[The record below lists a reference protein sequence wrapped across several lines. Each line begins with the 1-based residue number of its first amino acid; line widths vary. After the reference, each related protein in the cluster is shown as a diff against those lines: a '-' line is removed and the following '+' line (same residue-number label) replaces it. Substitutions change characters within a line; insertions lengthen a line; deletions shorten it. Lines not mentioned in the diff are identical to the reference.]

1 MSKKTVLAGLWL
13 ALFSLSVH
21 AENILKVCA
30 DPLNPPYSS
39 KQQDGFEN
47 KIAQL
52 FADDLKQTL
61 QFYWFPQRIG
71 FIRNTLTAAVD
82 ETAVEVKE
90 YKCDVVMSVPASS
103 DMTLNTTAYYRS
115 TYVLMI
121 AQGRGWDDITES
133 QQLAKLSLA
142 RQDQLKIAMFDRSPG
157 TAWLQKQGLL
167 AQGISYQ
174 SMTGDD
180 ANNTA
185 MQIAQDFNSK
195 KIDMVIL
202 WGPMAAYVAAQ
213 SPAGSY
219 ALLPMKSSQDIAFD
233 FSMAMGVR
241 KSDKDLKQT
250 LDKLIVKH
258 KVKITE
264 ILTSYHIP
272 LLPLGS
278 EKILKD
284 KD

>member
-1 MSKKTVLAGLWL
+1 MSKKTLFVGLWI

-21 AENILKVCA
+21 AESTFKVCA

-39 KQQDGFEN
+39 KQKDGFEN

-52 FADDLKQTL
+52 FADDLGKKL

-71 FIRNTLTAAVD
+71 FIRNTLMASVD
-82 ETAVEVKE
+82 ETAVEAKE

-103 DMTLNTTAYYRS
+103 DMTLNTDAYYRS

-121 AQGRGWDDITES
+121 AQGRGWDDITET
-133 QQLAKLSLA
+133 QHLAKLPLA

-180 ANNTA
+180 SNNTA

-202 WGPMAAYVAAQ
+202 WGPMAAYVATQ

-219 ALLPMKSSQDIAFD
+219 ALLPMTSSHDIAFD

-241 KSDKDLKQT
+241 KSDKALKQI

-258 KVKITE
+258 KAKISA

-278 EKILKD
+278 EKNLDD
-284 KD
+284 KY